1 LSNQTDRVEN
11 GPRVQVKSHPR
22 VVVLGAGF
30 GGLTF
35 CHVFSYPEA
44 EVTLV
49 DRQNHH
55 LFQPLLYQ
63 VASAGLSA
71 PDIAQPIRSILRNK
85 RNVTVELRNV
95 TGFDLARREVQ
106 LDDGNLHYDYLVLAL
121 GGVTSYFGHPKWEQH
136 APGLKSLDDAL
147 NIRRKVLLAFE
158 QAENS
163 LDAAERKRLM
173 TITVVGGGPTGV
185 ELAGAF
191 AELARHV
198 LKRDFRRID
207 PRQAHVILLEAGP
220 RLLPQFSPRLSAKA
234 AARLAKLGVDV
245 RTNVRVENIGD
256 GFLQL
261 ADSTRLESANI
272 LWAAGVAANPL
283 TQKLGV
289 ELDRAARV
297 CVQPDLSLPGHPEVF
312 AVGDL
317 ALVKDKQGRPVPGVS
332 PAAMQMARHVAKI
345 IENELRGGVTDQCSR
360 PAFAYFDKGMMAT
373 IGRSAAVAQIGRV
386 ELSGWLAW
394 VAWLFI
400 HLLFLI
406 GFRNKAS
413 VLLEWTYSY
422 FTYKRGS
429 RIVTGLDNRLNTLT
443 TDHLRQRALR
453 AKREDFTAFL
463 DASPD
468 VPPLPGDEL

>member
-1 LSNQTDRVEN
+1 
-11 GPRVQVKSHPR
+11 
-22 VVVLGAGF
+22 VVLGAGF

-35 CHVFSYPEA
+35 CQTFSSTQA

-71 PDIAQPIRSILRNK
+71 PDIAQPIRSILRDK
-85 RNVTVELRNV
+85 RNVTVLLRNV
-95 TGFDLARREVQ
+95 TGFDLDRREVR
-106 LDDGNLHYDYLVLAL
+106 LDDAVLTYDYLVLAL
-121 GGVTSYFGHPKWEQH
+121 GGVTSYFGHPEWEQFAH
-136 APGLKSLDDAL
+136 GLKSLDDAL
-147 NIRRKVLLAFE
+147 KIRHQILLAFE
-158 QAENS
+158 RAENS
-163 LDAAERKRLM
+163 LDATERERLM
-173 TITVVGGGPTGV
+173 TIAVVGGGPTGV

-191 AELARHV
+191 AELASHV

-207 PRQAHVILLEAGP
+207 PRQARVILLEAGP
-220 RLLPQFSPRLSAKA
+220 RLLPSFSARLSDKA
-234 AARLAKLGVDV
+234 AARLTKLGVSV
-245 RTNVRVENIGD
+245 RTNVPVESIGN
-256 GFLQL
+256 GFLRL

-272 LWAAGVAANPL
+272 IWAAGVAASPL

-289 ELDRAARV
+289 ELDRAGRV
-297 CVQPDLSLPGHPEVF
+297 RVLPDLSLPGHPEVF

-317 ALVKDKQGRPVPGVS
+317 ALVSDKKGRPVPGVS

-345 IENELRGGVTDQCSR
+345 IEKELRGGDVERKSR
-360 PAFAYFDKGMMAT
+360 PAFQYWDKGNMAT

-394 VAWLFI
+394 VAWLMI

-406 GFRNKAS
+406 GFRNKAA

-422 FTYKRGS
+422 FTYRRGS
-429 RIVTGLDNRLNTLT
+429 RIVTGLDNSR
-443 TDHLRQRALR
+443 RA
-453 AKREDFTAFL
+453 EI
-463 DASPD
+463 
-468 VPPLPGDEL
+468 